1 MGRLSSSISHSYLP
15 NIMLTSSLSRLLSL
29 CSLVY
34 AFASLTACGG
44 NVDATSVSATAAPV
58 FAANVAQTP
67 VADCEPQACQG
78 LRIIDSNAETFRAD
92 TARRDAL
99 AMAVANMESNP
110 AH

>member
-1 MGRLSSSISHSYLP
+1 
-15 NIMLTSSLSRLLSL
+15 MLTSFLPRLFSL
-29 CSLVY
+29 CSLVCVL
-34 AFASLTACGG
+34 ASLTACGG
-44 NVDATSVSATAAPV
+44 NVDTMSVSASAAPV

-99 AMAVANMESNP
+99 AMAVAQLDDHAAP